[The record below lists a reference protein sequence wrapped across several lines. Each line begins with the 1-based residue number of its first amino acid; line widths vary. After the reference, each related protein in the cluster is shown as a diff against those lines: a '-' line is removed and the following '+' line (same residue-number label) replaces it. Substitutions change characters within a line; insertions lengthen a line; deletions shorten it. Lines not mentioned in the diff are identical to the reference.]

1 MTFKNIIFKNAINY
15 AVHCGATSSFQ
26 NCIFENNG
34 GYGITC
40 WGSDSSSLT
49 VKNSIF
55 NSNGGGISNEF
66 KKMTLTNSNFTN
78 NKNSAINMEPTA
90 YLSYSVSIK
99 NSRFSNN
106 FDEDGDGALY
116 FKIYD
121 GYCIVDSCK
130 FENNKVNH
138 DAGAISF
145 YSNNATINIS
155 DSTFGLNN
163 AHEGSSLYLICNGGD
178 LINNIFVN
186 NKANDDIA
194 GIGYVSPKM
203 RMDNNIVKSSELI
216 NENLKLE
223 FLKNPSF
230 YGDIVQVK
238 FTKDN
243 KILSNKKIHV
253 DAFNVDSSDILT
265 IDVVTDSNGIA
276 KFALASHNTLVDVGV
291 WDIQFVA
298 DSGNSKLVVSSN
310 DLNVKKLSAKLVLN
324 GFSTTY
330 KSGKIYSLKL
340 LNEDNSPAGNV
351 DLYVTVFKN
360 GWYLKNY
367 RIGTDLNGVANVK
380 VSDLDVGNY
389 KITISSDEISAV
401 MSLSEKSA
409 SIKINKAPT
418 KVKAPKVTN
427 KYKKSK
433 YFKVTVKAYNKPL
446 KNVKV
451 KVKVFTGK
459 KSKIYKIKTN
469 KKGVA
474 KLNTKKLSK
483 GNHKVVISS
492 GNKNY
497 KISAKS
503 KIIIK

>member
-1 MTFKNIIFKNAINY
+1 MRALQFIY
-15 AVHCGATSSFQ
+15 PVM
-26 NCIFENNG
+26 G
-34 GYGITC
+34 GN
-40 WGSDSSSLT
+40 L
-49 VKNSIF
+49 F
-55 NSNGGGISNEF
+55 
-66 KKMTLTNSNFTN
+66 
-78 NKNSAINMEPTA
+78 
-90 YLSYSVSIK
+90 
-99 NSRFSNN
+99 
-106 FDEDGDGALY
+106 
-116 FKIYD
+116 
-121 GYCIVDSCK
+121 
-130 FENNKVNH
+130 
-138 DAGAISF
+138 
-145 YSNNATINIS
+145 
-155 DSTFGLNN
+155 
-163 AHEGSSLYLICNGGD
+163 
-178 LINNIFVN
+178 NNIFVN
-186 NKANDDIA
+186 NNAKDEIA
-194 GIGYVSPKM
+194 GIGYVSPKI
-203 RMDNNIVKSSELI
+203 RMDNNIVKSSEII

-243 KILSNKKIHV
+243 KIFSNKKIHV
-253 DAFNVDSSDILT
+253 NAFNVDSLDKLT
-265 IDVVTDSNGIA
+265 FDVVTDSNGIA
-276 KFALASHNTLVDVGV
+276 KFAFASHNTLVDVGV
-291 WDIQFVA
+291 WDIQFIA

-310 DLNVKKLSAKLVLN
+310 DLNIEKLSAKLILN

-330 KSGKIYSLKL
+330 KSGKICSLKL
-340 LNEDNSPAGNV
+340 LNKDNSPAGNV

-367 RIGTDLNGVANVK
+367 RIGTDLKGVANVK

-433 YFKVTVKAYNKPL
+433 YFKLTVKAYNKPL

-483 GNHKVVISS
+483 GNHKVIISS
-492 GNKNY
+492 GNNNY

-503 KIIIK
+503 KITIK